1 MYLAVGIQLFAG
13 NNCISKKRIYT
24 QSKTYINHS
33 KYTFIIILMDL
44 CLYIS
49 HNRLYKK
56 YNCILL

>member
-1 MYLAVGIQLFAG
+1 MCLSADIRLFIG
-13 NNCISKKRIYT
+13 NNYIPKIIYI

-44 CLYIS
+44 CLYIPR
-49 HNRLYKK
+49 NRLYKK